1 MMNKK
6 KLLSLSIV
14 VIMIAILS
22 FSTLAWFTDED
33 SATNDFQI
41 GGAGTGDSTD
51 IFDIEVKENID
62 GEDEPVDGAEF
73 KDILPGDNYKKAA
86 FITNNGAYEQYVR
99 VTMTITDWTL
109 INGDITGSNGV
120 VTIKMDKNFKDNW
133 QIVGQVGVKDDGT
146 LTVNSNGAYDETT
159 DTLTVVMYL
168 KHKLQPNETVYIM
181 DSVSVS
187 TKATQEDFKA
197 EGFADGFQIQI
208 DADAAQT
215 ENILDEYDSNPDYE
229 WRNAMNTFKA
239 LDAE

>member
-1 MMNKK
+1 MSKK
-6 KLLSLSIV
+6 KLLSLSLV

-22 FSTLAWFTDED
+22 FSSLAWFTDND
-33 SATNDFQI
+33 SAENDFNI

-62 GEDEPVDGAEF
+62 GEDQPVDNAEF
-73 KDILPGDNYKKAA
+73 DDILPGDNYTKEA

-109 INGDITGSNGV
+109 INGGITGSNGV
-120 VTIKMDKNFKDNW
+120 VTIKMDKDFKQNW
-133 QIVGQVGVKDDGT
+133 QIVGQVGVKEDGT
-146 LTVNSNGAYDETT
+146 LTVNSDGAYDPET
-159 DTLTVVMYL
+159 DSLTVVMYL
-168 KHKLQPNETVYIM
+168 KHKLQADETVYIM

-197 EGFADGFQIQI
+197 EGFADGFQIKI
-208 DADAAQT
+208 HAEAAQT
-215 ENILDEYDSNPDYE
+215 ENILDEYDSDPENE

>member
-6 KLLSLSIV
+6 KLLSLSLV

-41 GGAGTGDSTD
+41 GGAGTGESED

-62 GEDEPVDGAEF
+62 GEDEPVDEASFEN
-73 KDILPGDNYKKAA
+73 ILPGDNYKKEA

-99 VTMTITDWTL
+99 VIMTITDWTL
-109 INGDITGSNGV
+109 INGSITGTNGV
-120 VTIKMDKNFKDNW
+120 ITVKMDEEFAENW
-133 QIVGQVGVKDDGT
+133 HIDGNIEVTDEGVLFVRT
-146 LTVNSNGAYDETT
+146 QAVYDAGT

-168 KHKLQPNETVYIM
+168 KHKLQPGETVYIM

-187 TKATQEDFKA
+187 TEATQEDFVA
-197 EGFADGFQIQI
+197 EGYANGFQITI

-215 ENILDEYDSNPDYE
+215 RNILSSYSDEE
-229 WRNAMNTFKA
+229 WENAKATFKA
-239 LDAE
+239 LGA